1 MRGQLQT
8 GTLSPEA
15 VGIVVRRGAQ
25 RRFTALK
32 QKTADLPA
40 VVLWDRRQMDRR
52 TSSQPLDIDQR
63 KTERR
68 RKPPFTWEVADFVV
82 VNAAKEESAPTRPRA
97 KATKTRSARRHRR

>member
-8 GTLSPEA
+8 GTPSPEA

-32 QKTADLPA
+32 QKTANLPA

-52 TSSQPLDIDQR
+52 TSSQSPQIDQR

-68 RKPPFTWEVADFVV
+68 RKPPFSWEVADFVV
-82 VNAAKEESAPTRPRA
+82 VNASKEESAPTRPRA
-97 KATKTRSARRHRR
+97 KAAKVRSARRHRR

>member
-1 MRGQLQT
+1 MKDQLQA
-8 GTLSPEA
+8 GTPSPGA

-40 VVLWDRRQMDRR
+40 VVLWDRRQADRR
-52 TSSQPLDIDQR
+52 TSSESPQIDQR

-68 RKPPFTWEVADFVV
+68 GKPSFTWEVADFVV
-82 VNAAKEESAPTRPRA
+82 VNAAKEDSTPTRSRT
-97 KATKTRSARRHRR
+97 KATKARSARRH